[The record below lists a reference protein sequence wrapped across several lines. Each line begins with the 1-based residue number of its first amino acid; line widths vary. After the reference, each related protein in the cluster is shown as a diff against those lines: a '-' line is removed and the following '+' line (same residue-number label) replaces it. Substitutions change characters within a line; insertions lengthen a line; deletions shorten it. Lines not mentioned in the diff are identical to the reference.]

1 MKAWTSAVWCEPA
14 RNHGIF
20 ELQFATSKPGRGGR
34 RFLPYVFTEQGVAML
49 STVLNSEQAIEV
61 NVHIMRAFVK
71 LR

>member
-20 ELQFATSKPGRGGR
+20 EVAICNLKPGRGGR
-34 RFLPYVFTEQGVAML
+34 RFLPYVFTEKGVAML